1 MRHRGRSVVLASLD
15 DVEGSFDDARHH
27 RRRRARPAQHR
38 TRSRRYAG
46 GGWAA

>member
-1 MRHRGRSVVLASLD
+1 VVLDSLD